1 MALMVACISY
11 KFRNSLF
18 NNAAHKQIKVIRFA
32 FRRRNTYCSA
42 ILFLMSVIF
51 NLAPRRVLV
60 IDKWARLR
68 LAQTS
73 TRRYKII
80 RLNGKRERSGVAR

>member
-1 MALMVACISY
+1 MEQYNFRLKEYRKIAL
-11 KFRNSLF
+11 KF
-18 NNAAHKQIKVIRFA
+18 
-32 FRRRNTYCSA
+32 Y
-42 ILFLMSVIF
+42 
-51 NLAPRRVLV
+51 LAPWRVLV